1 MNHYF
6 QTPARPNERHEV
18 QANIWGHEFTFTT
31 SGGVFSASGLDKAT
45 AILLSQPPP
54 EAEHILDLGCG
65 WGPIAV
71 AIAACTGASVTA
83 IDVNEEALDLCR
95 INAERAGVADLVNCL
110 PPEEVA
116 EGTLFDEIWSN
127 PPIRIGKPALHSLLL
142 HWLPRLKPSGV
153 ARIVVG
159 KNLGADS
166 LQTWLI
172 NQGFH
177 CERAASKKT
186 YRVLEMRHR

>member
-6 QTPARPNERHEV
+6 QTPARPNERHEL
-18 QANIWGHEFTFTT
+18 QAHIWGREFTFTT

-71 AIAACTGASVTA
+71 AIAACTRASVTA
-83 IDVNEEALDLCR
+83 IDVNEEALALCR
-95 INAERAGVADLVNCL
+95 INAERAGVADLVTCL

-116 EGTLFDEIWSN
+116 EDSLFDEIWSN
-127 PPIRIGKPALHSLLL
+127 PPIRIGKAALHSLLL
-142 HWLPRLKPSGV
+142 HWLPKLRPSGV
-153 ARIVVG
+153 ARLVVG

-166 LQTWLI
+166 LQAWLT
-172 NQGFH
+172 NQGFR
-177 CERAASKKT
+177 CDRAASKKT
-186 YRVLEMRHR
+186 YRVLEVRRR